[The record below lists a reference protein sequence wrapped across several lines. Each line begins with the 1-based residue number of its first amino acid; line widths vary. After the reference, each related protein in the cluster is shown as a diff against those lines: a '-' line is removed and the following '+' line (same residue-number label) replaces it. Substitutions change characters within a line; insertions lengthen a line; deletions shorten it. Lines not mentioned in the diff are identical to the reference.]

1 MAIVAVAPTPA
12 SPAAVTPVVSAA
24 SSPALDED
32 APDPDIVLSG
42 GVFYAFMTGTIWGNQ
57 IAIAKTSNS
66 DPALGWSTLKGLGS
80 SAFTNNGD
88 TAPPASWEENNTP
101 TSPGVFQ
108 YNGEWIMFYDAVEQ
122 STASYCITVATASTI
137 TGPYSDTSSG
147 PLICQPSLGGSIA
160 PQPFIDPATGAPYLL
175 WKSNDGSSSSPS
187 TVWSEPIASNGVSLA
202 GSPTAIVTID
212 PGSYPWQTTT
222 DDPSMAY
229 AGGTYYLFFSGGNYL
244 SNYYPTGYVVCSGPS
259 GPCDQDE
266 PSDPILSTPG
276 GSGGGMV
283 FTDASGNWWIAYQTW
298 ASTSCTNYGCGG
310 QRWLYVAPISLPAI
324 AAVPPPPPSLPTQR
338 IYGAD
343 AIGTALAIS
352 EAEFPNNGSAKA
364 VVLARSDYFS
374 DALAGG
380 PLAASV
386 GGPLLITPGAS
397 LSSSLD
403 PRVLAEIQRVLPA
416 GATVYILGGT
426 QALSPDIDTAL
437 QTMGYV
443 TERVAG
449 ADEYGTAVAIAQLL
463 NNPSTIF
470 EATGLSFQD
479 ALSAVPAAI
488 ETRGAILL
496 TDGNTQSFETGLYLY
511 THPSDLRY
519 AIGGSQA
526 AAGADPN
533 ATGVFGADLYGT
545 SAAVAS
551 TFFPNATTFGAA
563 TGLDF
568 PDALGGGL
576 FMATSGRLGP
586 MLLVAASLPLPPNI
600 ETYLEGDSKMTNGYV
615 FGGPLAVGDDV
626 AAAL

>member
-1 MAIVAVAPTPA
+1 
-12 SPAAVTPVVSAA
+12 
-24 SSPALDED
+24 
-32 APDPDIVLSG
+32 
-42 GVFYAFMTGTIWGNQ
+42 
-57 IAIAKTSNS
+57 
-66 DPALGWSTLKGLGS
+66 
-80 SAFTNNGD
+80 
-88 TAPPASWEENNTP
+88 
-101 TSPGVFQ
+101 
-108 YNGEWIMFYDAVEQ
+108 
-122 STASYCITVATASTI
+122 
-137 TGPYSDTSSG
+137 
-147 PLICQPSLGGSIA
+147 
-160 PQPFIDPATGAPYLL
+160 
-175 WKSNDGSSSSPS
+175 
-187 TVWSEPIASNGVSLA
+187 
-202 GSPTAIVTID
+202 
-212 PGSYPWQTTT
+212 
-222 DDPSMAY
+222 
-229 AGGTYYLFFSGGNYL
+229 
-244 SNYYPTGYVVCSGPS
+244 
-259 GPCDQDE
+259 
-266 PSDPILSTPG
+266 
-276 GSGGGMV
+276 
-283 FTDASGNWWIAYQTW
+283 
-298 ASTSCTNYGCGG
+298 
-310 QRWLYVAPISLPAI
+310 
-324 AAVPPPPPSLPTQR
+324 
-338 IYGAD
+338 
-343 AIGTALAIS
+343 
-352 EAEFPNNGSAKA
+352 
-364 VVLARSDYFS
+364 
-374 DALAGG
+374 
-380 PLAASV
+380 
-386 GGPLLITPGAS
+386 
-397 LSSSLD
+397 
-403 PRVLAEIQRVLPA
+403 
-416 GATVYILGGT
+416 
-426 QALSPDIDTAL
+426 
-437 QTMGYV
+437 MGYV